1 MSEQQTGSID
11 EPSEELKQEL
21 SLLILDHT
29 TPDREGSQFAHP
41 DGRVFH
47 VYRPTVFQDSAEYLS
62 DDIVDKSERS
72 YHVYVEEQ
80 VKKNDGEMAALA
92 MGYEYDP
99 LDGRTTKADQDF
111 KSLEGYVQDKLQQ
124 YAGLGMTPTL
134 SGSEL
139 RDLIDGLKEAISFTK
154 PTE

>member
-1 MSEQQTGSID
+1 
-11 EPSEELKQEL
+11 
-21 SLLILDHT
+21 
-29 TPDREGSQFAHP
+29 
-41 DGRVFH
+41 
-47 VYRPTVFQDSAEYLS
+47 
-62 DDIVDKSERS
+62 
-72 YHVYVEEQ
+72 
-80 VKKNDGEMAALA
+80 MATLA